1 MVGSLDKEHTVF
13 WTFAKNAEKFHGG
26 VENYL
31 VIMDESHVT
40 LPQVGGMFGGDFSRK
55 KILSITVLD
64 YHQHSIIG
72 HLKLKNS
79 KS

>member
-1 MVGSLDKEHTVF
+1 MEGK
-13 WTFAKNAEKFHGG
+13 
-26 VENYL
+26 NYL

-55 KILSITVLD
+55 KKILSIMVLD

-72 HLKLKNS
+72 YLKLKNS